1 MRDKNRTD
9 AEAAVYASFSV
20 TLNAAIDAFTTKP
33 IYDIMA
39 EADENVNPLKF
50 VFIKETIDST
60 LEEFLN
66 RDIDKWNKYED
77 IVDLVE
83 KNKNE
88 IRETEVAFGL
98 SKKPI
103 NEAFADFVSDM
114 VVILIKTR
122 SNVNCSSPDYVS
134 IKLRRNEYKER
145 LVKVVKSALEKGFD
159 AKILEDM
166 VKEVVH
172 SVNLRSAE
180 FSGTEIFDEIWVN
193 QVFDR
198 MNSVEE
204 TSMKINVLTS
214 INDVVRRDKL
224 SPSDIPNFL
233 ALISTLRK
241 LGPSTESADDFH
253 AASAMLL
260 TIAGIELPRNIF
272 DKISSV
278 CIEYKKN
285 FNTGKDKFL
294 SDLDAIAEEFT
305 PSKKEIEKYEFIHK
319 LATGAK
325 LVEKDGDLVFDLPSD
340 II

>member
-39 EADENVNPLKF
+39 EDVNNGSPLRF
-50 VFIKETIDST
+50 IFIKETIDST

-66 RDIDKWNKYED
+66 RDIDKWKKYDD

-122 SNVNCSSPDYVS
+122 SNVHCSSPDYVS
-134 IKLRRNEYKER
+134 IRLRQNEYKER

-159 AKILEDM
+159 AKIIEGM
-166 VKEVVH
+166 VKEIIH

-214 INDVVRRDKL
+214 INDVVGRDKL
-224 SPSDIPNFL
+224 TPSDIPNFL

-253 AASAMLL
+253 AAAAMLL

-272 DKISSV
+272 DKITTV

-294 SDLDAIAEEFT
+294 ADLDAIAEEFT

-340 II
+340 

>member
-1 MRDKNRTD
+1 MRDRNRTD

-39 EADENVNPLKF
+39 EDKENVNPLKF

-66 RDIDKWNKYED
+66 RDIEKWNKYED
-77 IVDLVE
+77 LVDLVE
-83 KNKNE
+83 KNKEE

-114 VVILIKTR
+114 IILLIKTR
-122 SNVNCSSPDYVS
+122 SGVCCSSPDYVS
-134 IKLRRNEYKER
+134 IKLRRNEYKKR

-180 FSGTEIFDEIWVN
+180 FSGTEIFDETWIN
-193 QVFDR
+193 QVFER

-204 TSMKINVLTS
+204 TQMKISVLTS
-214 INDVVRRDKL
+214 IDDVTRQDKL
-224 SPSDIPNFL
+224 NPSDLPPFL
-233 ALISTLRK
+233 ALISTLQK
-241 LGPSTESADDFH
+241 LGSEAESADDFH
-253 AASAMLL
+253 AAASMLL
-260 TIAGIELPRNIF
+260 VISGIDLPRKIF
-272 DKISSV
+272 NQITSA
-278 CIEYKKN
+278 CIDYTNN
-285 FNTGKDKFL
+285 FDTGKDKFS
-294 SDLDAIAEEFT
+294 SDLEAIMAEFT
-305 PSKKEIEKYEFIHK
+305 LSTKEIEKYEFIHK

-325 LVEKDGDLVFDLPSD
+325 LVEKDGDLVFEAPSE
-340 II
+340 